1 MTWVKKILLTTILY
15 FLSLL
20 INLFGQDIKQ
30 WSLEECIDYAIKN
43 NIQVKQ
49 QLLNEELTRQDMLT
63 SKGSFLPSLNGFA
76 SHSYN
81 YGRTVDRFT
90 NQFADAK
97 VQSNNFYVSS
107 QVTLFSGFRIYNNFR
122 QTQMSLLANQ
132 QETEKY
138 KNDIALGVATAY
150 LNVLFSKSL
159 YENALLQSGTT
170 TKQFERTRKLVEA
183 GVLADINLLNLEAQ
197 NAAEELSVTNAEN
210 QLNMAYLTLT
220 QMMDLK
226 DFDSFS
232 VVEPQITISG
242 TPYLLLTPNQI
253 FIIASKKMPE
263 IKAGEYRLKS
273 AQKGLSVA
281 RSGFSPQLTM
291 QGSIGTGYS
300 GASQSIT
307 GFSYRGLDTIGFV
320 PATND
325 VVVAPGFTYNYA
337 TKSFEDQISDNV
349 NKTIG
354 FNLSVPIFN
363 GFQVRSNVNR
373 AKVGVKMAE
382 YNMQLQENQL
392 FKSIQQAHSDAIASL
407 KRYYSAE
414 KAMNAYKLAYAQ
426 IEIKFNM
433 GSSTFFEYSDAKSK
447 YTKAT
452 NEYVQAKYDYIFKS
466 KIIDFYLGK
475 QLQIEKQ

>member
-1 MTWVKKILLTTILY
+1 MTWIKKIIVTAVLY

-20 INLFGQDIKQ
+20 VNLFAQDIKQ

-43 NIQVKQ
+43 NIQIKQ
-49 QLLNEELTRQDMLT
+49 QLLNEELTRQDMLI
-63 SKGSFLPSLNGFA
+63 SKGAFLPNLNGFA

-90 NQFADAK
+90 NQFADAR
-97 VQSNNFYVSS
+97 VQSNNFYLSS
-107 QVTLFSGFRIYNNFR
+107 QVTLFSGFRIYNSFR
-122 QTQMSLLANQ
+122 QTQMNMLANQ
-132 QETEKY
+132 LETEKY

-159 YENALLQSGTT
+159 FENAQLQIET
-170 TKQFERTRKLVEA
+170 TKKQVERTRKLVEA
-183 GVLADINLLNLEAQ
+183 GVLSDMTLLNLEAQ
-197 NAAEELSVTNAEN
+197 YAAEEYSLTNSEN
-210 QLNMAYLTLT
+210 QLNLAYLTLT

-226 DFDSFS
+226 DFGNFS
-232 VVEPQITISG
+232 VVEPKITISG
-242 TPYLLLTPNQI
+242 TPDLLLTPNQI
-253 FIIASKKMPE
+253 FTIAFKKMPE
-263 IKAGEYRLKS
+263 IKAGEFRLKA
-273 AQKGLSVA
+273 AQKGLSIA

-300 GASQSIT
+300 GASQEIT
-307 GFSYRGLDTIGFV
+307 GYTSRIDTVGYV
-320 PATND
+320 PSTMD
-325 VVVAPGFTYNYA
+325 VVVAPGFTFNYA

-363 GFQVRSNVNR
+363 GFQVRSSVNR

-392 FKSIQQAHSDAIASL
+392 FKSVQQAHSDAIASL

-414 KAMNAYKLAYAQ
+414 KAMNAYKLAYQQ
-426 IEIKFNM
+426 IELKFDM
-433 GSSTFFEYSDAKSK
+433 GSATFFEYSDAKSK

-452 NEYVQAKYDYIFKS
+452 NDYVQAKYEYIFKS

-475 QLQIEKQ
+475 PLQIEKQ

>member
-1 MTWVKKILLTTILY
+1 MAWIKKILVTTVLY

-20 INLFGQDIKQ
+20 VNLFAQDIKQ

-43 NIQVKQ
+43 NVQIKQ
-49 QLLNEELTRQDMLT
+49 QLLNEELTRQELLV
-63 SKGSFLPSLNGFA
+63 SKGSFLPNLNGFA

-90 NQFADAK
+90 NQFADAQ
-97 VQSNNFYVSS
+97 VQSNNFYLSS
-107 QVTLFSGFRIYNNFR
+107 QVTLFSGFRIYNSFR
-122 QTQMSLLANQ
+122 QTQMNMLANQ
-132 QETEKY
+132 LETEKY

-159 YENALLQSGTT
+159 FENAQLQIET
-170 TKQFERTRKLVEA
+170 TKKQVERTRKLVEA
-183 GVLADINLLNLEAQ
+183 GVLSDMTLLNLEAQ
-197 NAAEELSVTNAEN
+197 YAAEEYSLTNSEN
-210 QLNMAYLTLT
+210 QLNLAYLTLT

-226 DFDSFS
+226 EFGSFS
-232 VVEPQITISG
+232 VVEPKITISG
-242 TPYLLLTPNQI
+242 TPDLLLTPNQI
-253 FIIASKKMPE
+253 FTIAFKKMPE
-263 IKAGEYRLKS
+263 IKAGEFRLKA
-273 AQKGLSVA
+273 AQKGLHVA

-300 GASQSIT
+300 GASQEIT
-307 GFSYRGLDTIGFV
+307 GYTMNIDTVGYV
-320 PATND
+320 PSTMEA
-325 VVVAPGFTYNYA
+325 VVAPGFRFNYA
-337 TKSFEDQISDNV
+337 TKTFEDQISDNV

-354 FNLSVPIFN
+354 FNLSIPIFN
-363 GFQVRSNVNR
+363 GFQVRSSVNR

-392 FKSIQQAHSDAIASL
+392 FKSVQQAHSDAVASL

-414 KAMNAYKLAYAQ
+414 KAMNAYKLAYQQ
-426 IEIKFNM
+426 IELKFDM
-433 GSSTFFEYSDAKSK
+433 GSATFFEYSDAKSK

-452 NEYVQAKYDYIFKS
+452 NDYVQAKYEYIFKS

-475 QLQIEKQ
+475 PLQIEKQ

>member
-1 MTWVKKILLTTILY
+1 MTWIKKIIVTAVLY

-20 INLFGQDIKQ
+20 VNLFAQDIKQ

-43 NIQVKQ
+43 NIQIKQ
-49 QLLNEELTRQDMLT
+49 QLLNEELTRQELLV
-63 SKGSFLPSLNGFA
+63 SKGSFLPNLNGFA

-90 NQFADAK
+90 NQFADAQ
-97 VQSNNFYVSS
+97 VQSNNFYLSS
-107 QVTLFSGFRIYNNFR
+107 QVTLFSGFRIYNSFR
-122 QTQMSLLANQ
+122 QTQMNMLANQ
-132 QETEKY
+132 LETEKY

-159 YENALLQSGTT
+159 FENAQLQIET
-170 TKQFERTRKLVEA
+170 TKKQVERTRKLVEA
-183 GVLADINLLNLEAQ
+183 GVLSDMTLLNLEAQ
-197 NAAEELSVTNAEN
+197 YAAEEYSLTNSEN
-210 QLNMAYLTLT
+210 QLNLAYLTLT

-226 DFDSFS
+226 DFGNFS
-232 VVEPQITISG
+232 VVEPKITISG
-242 TPYLLLTPNQI
+242 TPDLLLTPNQI
-253 FIIASKKMPE
+253 FTIAFKKMPE
-263 IKAGEYRLKS
+263 IKAGEFRLKA
-273 AQKGLSVA
+273 AQKGLSIA

-300 GASQSIT
+300 GASQEIT
-307 GFSYRGLDTIGFV
+307 GYTSRIDTVGYV
-320 PATND
+320 PSTMD
-325 VVVAPGFTYNYA
+325 VVVAPGFTFNYA

-363 GFQVRSNVNR
+363 GFQVRSSVNR

-392 FKSIQQAHSDAIASL
+392 FKSVQQAHSDAIASL

-414 KAMNAYKLAYAQ
+414 KAMNAYKLAYQQ
-426 IEIKFNM
+426 IELKFDM
-433 GSSTFFEYSDAKSK
+433 GSATFFEYSDAKSK

-452 NEYVQAKYDYIFKS
+452 NDYVQAKYEYIFKS

-475 QLQIEKQ
+475 PLQIEKQ